1 MSSFNIN
8 NKFPSV
14 IDNFLDCKIQ
24 KINPKTRTNKLPNN
38 TRQLINLPL
47 PHIHLNSLYDRMMN
61 KSKEKRKMISLEQM
75 YKINKLNYN
84 KVLPT
89 KNKLVSNNSAY
100 NNFGDFTNSDER
112 FKSIKNNKQVNYFSN
127 NNDNNNNAHNSYF
140 LAKPLKNS
148 QSIQLNSIRMMN
160 NNNINEKVYE
170 ANQHNNDNNY
180 KIRRTSNK
188 LHINKYN
195 SYDSLKNKTQNIIKH
210 ESIQNCDELNE
221 KKINLVQSENIQ
233 EKEINENNIQKENK
247 ENKEDKENNNMF
259 ITRVNFAQNLNKFN
273 KTRDKNYQGKK
284 SKNYLFNTVNFGDL
298 LKQLRENKKII
309 SQNQNELEVMIKTA
323 KDAQKELWHICD
335 KNK

>member
-1 MSSFNIN
+1 MSSLSIN

-24 KINPKTRTNKLPNN
+24 KINPKSRTNKLPNN

-75 YKINKLNYN
+75 NKINKLNYN
-84 KVLPT
+84 KILPQ

-100 NNFGDFTNSDER
+100 NNFADFTNSDER

-160 NNNINEKVYE
+160 KNNINEKVYE
-170 ANQHNNDNNY
+170 INQHNNDNNY
-180 KIRRTSNK
+180 KIRKASNK

-195 SYDSLKNKTQNIIKH
+195 SYDSLKNKTQNIIRQ
-210 ESIQNCDELNE
+210 EPIQNCDEFNE
-221 KKINLVQSENIQ
+221 KNINLVQSENIHEKEKEK

-247 ENKEDKENNNMF
+247 ENSNMF
-259 ITRVNFAQNLNKFN
+259 ITRVNFAQNLNK
-273 KTRDKNYQGKK
+273 TRGKNYQGKK

-309 SQNQNELEVMIKTA
+309 SQNQNELDVMIKTA